1 MKEKIYHVYLAK
13 IRPSNFARVAEVY
26 AKLKNI
32 TDWRLR
38 IWKTF
43 YLRRGIGLDINI
55 LFRDNEQAE
64 LRRTLVKLY
73 EIAK

>member
-1 MKEKIYHVYLAK
+1 MKERSYRVYVAK
-13 IRPSNFARVAEVY
+13 IRPSNFTRTEEVY
-26 AKLKNI
+26 AKLENI

-43 YLRRGIGLDINI
+43 YLKRGIGLDINI
-55 LFRDNEQAE
+55 LFRDNEQGE